1 MRFAPTVAPLAGRG
15 RQSQN
20 QIEPNP
26 AKSRQARSKKIK
38 EKSLDFLGFPCPN

>member
-1 MRFAPTVAPLAGRG
+1 MRFAPIAASLGGRR

-26 AKSRQARSKKIK
+26 AKSRQASPKKIK